1 MEGKFYNIDQV
12 AEILGMHHKT
22 IRKFI
27 AEGKLGAS
35 KVGKQWRIS
44 SQDLNAFMEQKVS
57 ADNKQVEA
65 DEEIKISANET
76 NSRVI
81 RPKINVSTVIEV
93 NELGKE
99 QYMRI
104 SNTLI
109 AVMNSK
115 DPSLGNSTINMKYNE
130 REDRLKIMLWGTM
143 KFTEEMLSIIS
154 LLTDCLNEGGKS

>member
-27 AEGKLGAS
+27 AEGKLSAN

-44 SQDLNAFMEQKVS
+44 YQDLNAFMKQKVNGDS
-57 ADNKQVEA
+57 KHTET
-65 DEEIKISANET
+65 DEEIKISAGET
-76 NSRVI
+76 NTSVV
-81 RPKINVSTVIEV
+81 RPKINISTVIEV
-93 NELGKE
+93 NEICKE

-109 AVMNSK
+109 AIMNSK
-115 DPSLGNSTINMKYNE
+115 DPSLSNSTINMKYYE
-130 REDRLKIMLWGTM
+130 KEDRLRIMLWGAM
-143 KFTEEMLSIIS
+143 KFTEEMLSMVS
-154 LLTDCLNEGGKS
+154 LLTEADNL